1 MRKELAIASV
11 SLVDN
16 TKERKKKNTNDVV
29 MLWLNEDVYVYCTLI
44 FTPNIYHKCT
54 FFYFK

>member
-44 FTPNIYHKCT
+44 FIPNIYHK
-54 FFYFK
+54 